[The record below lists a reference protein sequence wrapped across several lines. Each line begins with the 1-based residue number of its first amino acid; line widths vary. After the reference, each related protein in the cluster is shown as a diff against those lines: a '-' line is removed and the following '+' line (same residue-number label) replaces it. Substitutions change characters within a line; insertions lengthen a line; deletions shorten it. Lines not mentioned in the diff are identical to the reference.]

1 MSDQIV
7 LPTATAGTRLSGLE
21 SLRPF
26 EGWRSVVPF
35 FILAAL
41 LIAGAAGPYFLAER
55 THSVVTIWPS
65 AGILLGAVLLS
76 PRRLWSWLLGT
87 GFLVLS
93 GLTLVLYQVGVLQ
106 AVASGAGSVAQCLL
120 GVWLVRRT
128 TGDRTP
134 DMGRLRDLTSVIA
147 AALLAPLA
155 KCLILQTLAFTHP
168 GAGLA
173 GVSFSVWWAAHAL
186 GIAVL
191 TPFLITWAAPREQA
205 RPRTWLGW
213 IELGAAFLGL
223 CLAAQLIFGDFP
235 KGQDLVL
242 TFPFFTIPFL
252 FWIAM
257 RFGLRASTLAAL
269 LLTLIVIVNT
279 ARGTGPLPS
288 VAALGSEQ
296 AFILQIFLGVSIL
309 SSLLLAASMTDR
321 RRTEAEILTLN
332 LNLEERVRERTSA
345 LEASEQRFQALAE
358 AAPVG
363 IFATDSEGVCTYV
376 NDRWCEFTQQSA
388 ERSIGQNWLEVIDPR
403 DREAMQRK
411 WERTRLEDER
421 MEGEF
426 RLRSRDGRTKWV
438 FAQAAPDRS
447 DPGQRAFIG
456 TVTDISERKIA
467 ESATDK
473 AREQLEE
480 RVKDRTKELSRAL
493 AQIRD
498 SEARTR
504 AVIDSASDAFIAVD
518 QDGNITDWNPEA
530 GATFGHERED
540 VAGRPLVDVILPGEG
555 ADRLRI
561 AFAQLFS
568 SGAGALLRHQT
579 EFQAIRQNG
588 ESFPAEMTVSL
599 AGDSN
604 PRRYSIFLRDIT
616 ARKLAEDAV
625 RESESVL
632 RSFFD
637 STPMMMGLVELLSD
651 DVLNVSA
658 NTAAARFYGKSPAE
672 MAGQRSS
679 DLGLN
684 ASTRRLWVG
693 HYRESQ
699 ETGTPKHFEWRLDTE
714 NGPRQLSV
722 TVCFATQGPRGRPQ
736 FAYAAED
743 ITDRRLA
750 AEDLRE
756 KTEALE
762 NAAEGVARVD
772 SQGRIMSVNKAFSDL
787 TGYLTEDLIGQ
798 EWLCTTHPEDRAQ
811 MKVAYQT
818 MLAQGKAEQE
828 VRGLHKDGANL
839 FQQQVIVSTYDHS
852 GSFIGH
858 YCFVR
863 DITSRARAEAERDGY
878 FTLSLDMLCI
888 AGFNGY
894 FRRLNPAFER
904 VLGFSIAELQ
914 AAPLVHFVHPDD
926 REKTEELFARM
937 VAGEEAIGFEN
948 RYRCKDGSY
957 RWFSWTARPFSEE
970 QIIYAVAHDV
980 TEQKRAAEEIIASLE
995 EKDVLLKEIHHRV
1008 KNNLQVISSLL
1019 QLQSG
1024 YIKDPKTLET
1034 FRESQNRIR
1043 SMAMIHEK
1051 LYQTESLA
1059 RIDFEEYAT
1068 SLAAMLI
1075 RSYATTSGIK
1085 LKTAIEKVDLNLDV
1099 AIPIGLITNE
1109 LLSNAMKYAFPGDR
1123 GGTVTVALKKLETG
1137 RFQLAISDDGVGLP
1151 EGLQVE
1157 KAKSLGL
1164 RLVRILTGQ
1173 IGGELNFASKE
1184 GRTTFTVTFSDG
1196 D

>member
-1 MSDQIV
+1 MSNQIV
-7 LPTATAGTRLSGLE
+7 LPSATANPRLPGIAPLHS
-21 SLRPF
+21 F
-26 EGWRSVVPF
+26 AGWRFAVPLVV
-35 FILAAL
+35 LAGL
-41 LIAGAAGPYFLAER
+41 LAVGVLGPSWLASRAGSTVA
-55 THSVVTIWPS
+55 IWPP
-65 AGILLGAVLLS
+65 AGILLAAVLLS
-76 PRRLWSWLLGT
+76 PRHLWGWELGT
-87 GFLVLS
+87 GFVVMTALMGLVVEAGWVVALA
-93 GLTLVLYQVGVLQ
+93 VGV
-106 AVASGAGSVAQCLL
+106 GSVVECIL
-120 GVWLVRRT
+120 GVLLVRRT
-128 TGDRTP
+128 TGDRLP
-134 DMGRLRDLTSVIA
+134 DLGRLRDLTSLTA
-147 AALLAPLA
+147 AALLAPLGKFIVLEA
-155 KCLILQTLAFTHP
+155 VVLTGH
-168 GAGLA
+168 GG
-173 GVSFSVWWAAHAL
+173 SVVGGNFAAWWAAHAV
-186 GIAVL
+186 GIAVM
-191 TPFLITWAAPREQA
+191 TPFLLAWTAPREQGPV
-205 RPRTWLGW
+205 RNWLGW
-213 IELGAAFLGL
+213 LELGAAFFGL
-223 CLAAQLIFGDFP
+223 CSAAQLIFGDIS
-235 KGQDLVL
+235 KGNELAF

-252 FWIAM
+252 FWIAI
-257 RFGLRASTLAAL
+257 RFGLRASTMAAL
-269 LLTLIVIVNT
+269 LLTVIAIINT
-279 ARGTGPLPS
+279 SRGTGPLPS
-288 VAALGSEQ
+288 TGVLDLGQ

-309 SSLLLAASMTDR
+309 SSLMLASSITDR
-321 RRTEAEILTLN
+321 RRTEGEILN
-332 LNLEERVRERTSA
+332 LNLSLEERVRERTSA
-345 LEASEQRFQALAE
+345 LETSEQRFQTLAE

-363 IFATDSEGVCTYV
+363 IFATDTNGICTYV

-388 ERSIGQNWLEVIDPR
+388 VGSIGHNWLDVIDPR
-403 DREAMQRK
+403 DRPAIERK
-411 WERTRLEDER
+411 WERALHDDER

-426 RLRSRDGRTKWV
+426 RLLSRHGQTKWV
-438 FAQAAPDRS
+438 FAQAAPDRTDRS
-447 DPGQRAFIG
+447 QRGFIG

-473 AREQLEE
+473 AREELEE
-480 RVKDRTKELSRAL
+480 RVRDRTKELSRAL

-498 SEARTR
+498 SEAHTR
-504 AVIDSASDAFIAVD
+504 AVIDSASDAFIAID
-518 QDGNITDWNPEA
+518 QDGLIIDWNPEA
-530 GATFGHERED
+530 GATFGYEREE
-540 VAGRPLVDVILPGEG
+540 VVGRPLLEMVLPTEG
-555 ADRLRI
+555 SERLRS
-561 AFAQLFS
+561 AFAQLFTT
-568 SGAGALLRHQT
+568 GGGVLLRHQT
-579 EFQAIRQNG
+579 EFQALRQNG
-588 ESFPAEMTVSL
+588 EIFPAEMTVSL
-599 AGDSN
+599 AGDLD
-604 PRRYSIFLRDIT
+604 PRRYSLFLRDIT
-616 ARKLAEDAV
+616 ERKQAEDAV

-637 STPMMMGLVELLSD
+637 STPMMMGLVELLND
-651 DVLNVSA
+651 DVLQVSA
-658 NTAAARFYGKSPAE
+658 NSAAARFYGKTPEE
-672 MAGQRSS
+672 MVGLRLS
-679 DLGLN
+679 DLGMS
-684 ASTRRLWVG
+684 AAARRLWTG

-699 ETGTPKHFEWRLDTE
+699 ESGTPNQFEWRTDTAD
-714 NGPRQLSV
+714 GPRQLSV
-722 TVCFATQGPRGRPQ
+722 TVCYATQGPRGRPQ

-762 NAAEGVARVD
+762 NAAEGVARID
-772 SQGRIMSVNKAFSDL
+772 SQGRIVSVNRAFSDL
-787 TGYLTEDLIGQ
+787 TGFQNEDLIGQ
-798 EWLCTTHPEDRAQ
+798 EWLCTTHPADRAQ

-818 MLAQGKAEQE
+818 MLQQGKAEQE
-828 VRGLHKDGANL
+828 VRGLRKDGGNL

-852 GSFIGH
+852 GSFVGH

-914 AAPLVHFVHPDD
+914 AAPLFHFVHPDD
-926 REKTEELFARM
+926 REKTEQLFARM

-957 RWFSWTARPFSEE
+957 RWFSWTARPFEE
-970 QIIYAVAHDV
+970 EKIIYAVAHDV

-1024 YIKDPKTLET
+1024 YIKDPQTLET

-1068 SLAAMLI
+1068 SLSSMLI

-1085 LKTAIEKVDLNLDV
+1085 LKTDIEKVDLNLDIAV
-1099 AIPIGLITNE
+1099 PIGLITNE

-1123 GGTVTVALKKLETG
+1123 GGTVTVALKIKEPG
-1137 RFQLAISDDGVGLP
+1137 HYQLAISDDGIGLP

-1173 IGGELNFASKE
+1173 IGGKLNFVSKV
-1184 GRTTFTVTFSDG
+1184 GLTTFTVDFSD
-1196 D
+1196 DH